1 MSAVLTET
9 QTKLMTADELLVLP
23 NSRYGYELVRG
34 KLKKY
39 MSGGNL
45 HGIII
50 GGLARLISNYVY
62 ENNLG
67 ETPAAET
74 GYKIFFDPDTVRA
87 PDISFISKEKLMRI
101 GITEKFFPA
110 APDLAVEVVS
120 PNDREKD
127 IQGKIADYLIA
138 DVPLIWIVRPRNQTV
153 TVYRP
158 DQEPQIL
165 SRSDVLE
172 GGDVFPGFRLPLAEL
187 FGNLPEIKE

>member
-9 QTKLMTADELLVLP
+9 QSKLMTADELLVLP

-39 MSGGNL
+39 MPGGNL

-50 GGLARLISNYVY
+50 GRLARLISNYVHD
-62 ENNLG
+62 NNLG

-138 DVPLIWIVRPRNQTV
+138 DVPLIWIVRPKNQTI

-158 DQEPQIL
+158 DQEPQVL
-165 SRSDVLE
+165 SRSNNLD
-172 GGDVFPGFRLPLAEL
+172 GGNALPGFSCSLEQI